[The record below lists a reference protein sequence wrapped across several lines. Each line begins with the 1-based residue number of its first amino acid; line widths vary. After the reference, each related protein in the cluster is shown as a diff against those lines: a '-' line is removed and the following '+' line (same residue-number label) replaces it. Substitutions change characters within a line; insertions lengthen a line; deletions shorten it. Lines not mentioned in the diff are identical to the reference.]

1 MHAMAS
7 VPAKTA
13 HRNQCSYAELILT
26 QISLFVMFAG
36 VFWVFCQSFL
46 EMSPLDTPDFTPD
59 HLQINTNPRN
69 GKPAFNTALLSL
81 PALGQIGTARRRF
94 VYGYGPGFDNF
105 GIAIQK
111 NVPSREAK
119 SLEFRIATFNVF
131 NHAQFYGPA
140 AVNGDT
146 NSTKFG
152 QIVSAAPPRLVQ
164 LVVRF
169 LF

>member
-1 MHAMAS
+1 LPGFS
-7 VPAKTA
+7 VKA
-13 HRNQCSYAELILT
+13 
-26 QISLFVMFAG
+26 
-36 VFWVFCQSFL
+36 
-46 EMSPLDTPDFTPD
+46 
-59 HLQINTNPRN
+59 
-69 GKPAFNTALLSL
+69 AFNTALLSL

-94 VYGYGPGFDNF
+94 VYGPGFDNF

-152 QIVSAAPPRLVQ
+152 QIVSAALPRLVQ
-164 LVVRF
+164 LVARF
-169 LF
+169 VF